1 TTDTKIKILNTAE
14 RDDQGSKVA
23 DFFDKAEEMFN
34 EMKWQKKLRS
44 QPLLF
49 WISSYMSLWSNIL
62 FNCVVVI
69 NMIVAFF
76 YPFDNTVPGESS
88 RELIL

>member
-1 TTDTKIKILNTAE
+1 MTDLCKCI
-14 RDDQGSKVA
+14 G
-23 DFFDKAEEMFN
+23 
-34 EMKWQKKLRS
+34 

-76 YPFDNTVPGESS
+76 YPFDNTVPGETIGKISKPFKSNFYHMLQSS
-88 RELIL
+88 VPISPCCSGS

>member
-1 TTDTKIKILNTAE
+1 MCN
-14 RDDQGSKVA
+14 VC
-23 DFFDKAEEMFN
+23 FFPG
-34 EMKWQKKLRS
+34 

-76 YPFDNTVPGESS
+76 YPFDNTVPGM
-88 RELIL
+88 I